1 MNKIFKYVLSD
12 IIRNR
17 MILFYAIILLALSLS
32 VFSLEDT
39 ASKGVLSMLNL
50 ILMIVP
56 LFSIIFSTIYMYQGS
71 EFIELLISQPIQR
84 KTLWRGMFMGLISSL
99 GLAFLLGAGWI
110 ILLFEPN
117 FVGVLLVT
125 CGLLLTFIFSS
136 IALLAAVLFV
146 DKAKGIGFSVL
157 IWLFYS
163 ILFDGLILFLVFQ
176 FSDYP
181 IEKGMIMVSMLNP
194 IDLARIMILMQLDVS
209 ALMGYTGAIFKD
221 FFGTQEGI
229 LISFFMLTLWAIIP
243 FMLSAKKFKSKDL

>member
-1 MNKIFKYVLSD
+1 MLVSVAVIASFHDENMLY
-12 IIRNR
+12 
-17 MILFYAIILLALSLS
+17 LSLR
-32 VFSLEDT
+32 T
-39 ASKGVLSMLNL
+39 
-50 ILMIVP
+50 
-56 LFSIIFSTIYMYQGS
+56 
-71 EFIELLISQPIQR
+71 
-84 KTLWRGMFMGLISSL
+84 
-99 GLAFLLGAGWI
+99 
-110 ILLFEPN
+110 
-117 FVGVLLVT
+117 LLVESI
-125 CGLLLTFIFSS
+125 CFSSS

-163 ILFDGLILFLVFQ
+163 ILFDGLILFLIFQ

-229 LISFFMLTLWAIIP
+229 LISFFMLILWSVIP
-243 FMLSAKKFKSKDL
+243 FFISAKKFKSKDL